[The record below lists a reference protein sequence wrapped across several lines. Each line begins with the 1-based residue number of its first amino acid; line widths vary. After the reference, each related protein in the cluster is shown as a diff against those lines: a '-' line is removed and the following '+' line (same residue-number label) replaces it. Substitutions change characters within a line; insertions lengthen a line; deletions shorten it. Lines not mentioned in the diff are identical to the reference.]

1 MLQSDNADR
10 TKSQSRPRL
19 HRTLLASAAVLSVA
33 IMLGGVFAYRELSPL
48 DSFLQVHAAPNS
60 AVSVQS
66 LRIPATTVRAAQSVA
81 QSVGFADVIAAVV
94 SVRVK
99 IDEPAAMRMT
109 ENSGLPFPVD

>member
-33 IMLGGVFAYRELSPL
+33 IMLGGVFAYRELSLL

-66 LRIPATTVRAAQSVA
+66 LRVPSTTVRAAQSVA
-81 QSVGFADVIAAVV
+81 QSVGFADVVAKVKPAVV

-99 IDEPAAMRMT
+99 IDEP
-109 ENSGLPFPVD
+109 

>member
-1 MLQSDNADR
+1 MSRLVGYINMIAINSAIVLKASTVVASIMRVAPVCNADR

-19 HRTLLASAAVLSVA
+19 HRTLLASAAVVSVA

-66 LRIPATTVRAAQSVA
+66 LRIPATTVRAA
-81 QSVGFADVIAAVV
+81 
-94 SVRVK
+94 
-99 IDEPAAMRMT
+99 
-109 ENSGLPFPVD
+109 